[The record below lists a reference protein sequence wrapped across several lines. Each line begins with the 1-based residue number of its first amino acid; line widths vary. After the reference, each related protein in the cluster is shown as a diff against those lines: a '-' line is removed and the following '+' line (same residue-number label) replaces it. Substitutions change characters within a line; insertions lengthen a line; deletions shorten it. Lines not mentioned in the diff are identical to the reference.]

1 MSLKS
6 FVLLDE
12 KGMLDLICKEYKL
25 NREKASIN
33 INYIEDDHE
42 NGGSWTV
49 KVHIPEAP
57 EKITGQTL
65 DNLKVELKTEM

>member
-33 INYIEDDHE
+33 INYIEDDYE

-49 KVHIPEAP
+49 KVHTPAAP
-57 EKITGQTL
+57 EKEPARPWII
-65 DNLKVELKTEM
+65 

>member
-25 NREKASIN
+25 NRDKASIN
-33 INYIEDDHE
+33 VNFVEDDHK
-42 NGGSWTV
+42 NSGSWTV
-49 KVHIPEAP
+49 QVQAPQEPERIHREGP
-57 EKITGQTL
+57 H
-65 DNLKVELKTEM
+65 NLTIEFKAER